1 MFAVTTKDTM
11 KHIAPALVALC
22 LLACS
27 EPKEDADLT
36 ISADGAETEADTEP
50 DDTPGADETS
60 GVSVAEFLE
69 LQAEVA
75 ELRAARTFSAFAF
88 DHNSSDLRLD
98 VSGALEMEPLT
109 SVSFQAPAAGNAIV
123 NANVS
128 FGYGEAA
135 NIVCSLAKDAT
146 FHEDGTRV
154 YAQTIGPADL
164 VSASATRG
172 FALDPGE
179 RATFNLLCN
188 ASGVADADSPE
199 WHDAQLT
206 VVFSPAP

>member
-1 MFAVTTKDTM
+1 MTTKDPM
-11 KHIAPALVALC
+11 KHIIPALVALC
-22 LLACS
+22 MLACS
-27 EPKEDADLT
+27 EPKEDVDLT
-36 ISADGAETEADTEP
+36 VSADGAETEPDTEP
-50 DDTPGADETS
+50 SDAQGADADEMN
-60 GVSVAEFLE
+60 GISVAEFLE

-75 ELRAARTFSAFAF
+75 ELRAARTFSAFSF

-188 ASGVADADSPE
+188 ASGVVDADSPE